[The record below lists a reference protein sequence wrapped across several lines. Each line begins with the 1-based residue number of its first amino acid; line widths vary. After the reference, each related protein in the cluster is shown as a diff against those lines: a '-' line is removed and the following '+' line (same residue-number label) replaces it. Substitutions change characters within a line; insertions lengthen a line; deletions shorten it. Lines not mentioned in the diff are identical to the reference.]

1 MQSSDALRFQRQR
14 LNADRAIVTVHG
26 ILLGSSCR
34 STRIIWSMYSI
45 ASLSDMA
52 NTLMCPTPISTRVR
66 AVCVELAACCVA
78 GCLLLG
84 SLGYGDRLWL
94 GEEATEHPIDAPE
107 GADATLLLAD
117 GSSAA
122 AAAAAAVGASGAG
135 GGRGRGRAPAVEGVH
150 GDKHLAEDEYAR
162 TVQVRHV

>member
-1 MQSSDALRFQRQR
+1 L
-14 LNADRAIVTVHG
+14 
-26 ILLGSSCR
+26 SC
-34 STRIIWSMYSI
+34 
-45 ASLSDMA
+45 
-52 NTLMCPTPISTRVR
+52 
-66 AVCVELAACCVA
+66 CCV
-78 GCLLLG
+78 G

-94 GEEATEHPIDAPE
+94 GDEPTEHPIDAPE

-135 GGRGRGRAPAVEGVH
+135 GGRGRGRGRAPAVEGVH

-162 TVQVRHV
+162 TVQVSAHL